1 MNTKTYASPKSRA
14 ADKVILAGLGIV
26 TLVSLFPFYYVFILS
41 FAGYKE
47 FVNQTLYI
55 LPYSFD
61 ISMYLFLFSSQS
73 IVRAAAVTIAVTVI
87 GCSFNMFM
95 TVTFAYGMA
104 KKKMPGRKIIMGLV
118 LFTMFFGGTLISY
131 FFTIKMLKL
140 MNSFWVMILPTG
152 LSVWYF
158 LIMKNYFQTIP
169 ESLEESA
176 KIDGANDFLILLKII
191 LPVSTPVLASIGL
204 FYAVERWNEWW
215 SAMLFINNAKYKPL
229 QLILRETISS
239 VVANIPNADA
249 RDSIM
254 KDKPLNIPSL
264 KAAMVIITVTPIMLA
279 YPFIQKYFA
288 TGIMIGS
295 IKE

>member
-1 MNTKTYASPKSRA
+1 MNAKPLTYSKSHA
-14 ADKVILAGLGIV
+14 VDKIILIGLGAV
-26 TLVSLFPFYYVFILS
+26 TLASLFPFYYVFILS

-47 FVNQTLYI
+47 FVNQSLYI

-61 ISMYLFLFSSQS
+61 ILIYLFLFSTQS
-73 IVRAAAVTIAVTVI
+73 IVRAVIVTVCITII
-87 GCSFNMFM
+87 GCAFNMFM

-104 KKKMPGRKIIMGLV
+104 KKKMPGRKLIMGLV

-131 FFTIKMLKL
+131 FLTIKTLGL

-169 ESLEESA
+169 DSLEESA
-176 KIDGANDFLILLKII
+176 KIDGANDLLILLKII

-215 SAMLFINNAKYKPL
+215 SAMLFINNVKYKPL
-229 QLILRETISS
+229 QLLLRETISS